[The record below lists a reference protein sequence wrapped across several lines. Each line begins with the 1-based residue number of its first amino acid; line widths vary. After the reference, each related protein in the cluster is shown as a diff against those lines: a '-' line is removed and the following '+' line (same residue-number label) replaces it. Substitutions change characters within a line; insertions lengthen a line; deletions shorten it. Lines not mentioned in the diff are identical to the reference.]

1 MDLRLSAIVS
11 IYFFWGFQQK
21 EILAL
26 LVAQNGIIMCAR
38 TLRNI
43 LRKNRLYRRKYYSD
57 IVDVACFIM
66 GELNGSGMMHGYR
79 FMHLKCIQQG
89 FVVKRETVRQLLAIL
104 DPVGVA
110 YRRAGRLRRRL
121 YRNPGPN
128 FLWHVD
134 GYDKLK
140 PYGLCISGCIDGFSR
155 NIIWLKVYSTN
166 NNPNIISS
174 YFIEAVRAR
183 GGCSR
188 KIRFDRGT
196 ENVAVEQ
203 MQQFLTR
210 DRTGRSVVIG
220 SSNHNQRIESFW
232 GILRKENV
240 QFWMNFFEAL
250 KDDEHFSG
258 GFLDCALVQFCFLQL
273 LQVHVYHT

>member
-1 MDLRLSAIVS
+1 MDNLVS
-11 IYFFWGFQQK
+11 MYFHMGFQQR

-26 LVAQNGIIMCAR
+26 LSSQHGIVICAR
-38 TLRNI
+38 TLRNV
-43 LRKNRLYRRKYYSD
+43 LRRTRLYRRKHYSD

-66 GELNGSGMMHGYR
+66 GEIEGSGMMHGYR
-79 FMHLKCIQQG
+79 MMHLKCIQQG
-89 FVVKRETVRQLLAIL
+89 FVVKRETIRELLSIL

-110 YRRAGRLRRRL
+110 YRSARRLRRRQ
-121 YRNPGPN
+121 YSNPGPN

-155 NIIWLKVYSTN
+155 NVIWLKVYSTN
-166 NNPNIISS
+166 NNPKVIAS
-174 YFIEAVRAR
+174 YFIEAVKAR
-183 GGCSR
+183 HGCSR
-188 KIRFDRGT
+188 RIRFDRGT

-203 MQQFLTR
+203 MQRFFRREENGT
-210 DRTGRSVVIG
+210 SVLFG

-240 QFWMNFFEAL
+240 QFWMNFFEEL
-250 KDDEHFSG
+250 KDGDQFSG
-258 GFLDCALVQFCFLQL
+258 DFLDCALVQFCFMHLV
-273 LQVHVYHT
+273 QVS